1 MPLHVG
7 GILIKYVTSALLVV
21 TLTSAAMADGLS
33 DPVIEP
39 DIIEAGTSSS
49 GGDNW
54 VIAIMTLAV
63 FGTAL
68 TN

>member
-1 MPLHVG
+1 M
-7 GILIKYVTSALLVV
+7 KYVTSALLVV

-39 DIIEAGTSSS
+39 DIIEADTSSS